1 MGTYYF
7 FLFLYIYFLCFLYF
21 ILCLP
26 TPQQILLLYTF
37 YNNNVYFVKEILY
50 RFVREI
56 LQG

>member
-7 FLFLYIYFLCFLYF
+7 FVSFIFSIFYAFVLFL
-21 ILCLP
+21 CLQ

-37 YNNNVYFVKEILY
+37 YNNNVYSVEEILY

-56 LQG
+56 LHG